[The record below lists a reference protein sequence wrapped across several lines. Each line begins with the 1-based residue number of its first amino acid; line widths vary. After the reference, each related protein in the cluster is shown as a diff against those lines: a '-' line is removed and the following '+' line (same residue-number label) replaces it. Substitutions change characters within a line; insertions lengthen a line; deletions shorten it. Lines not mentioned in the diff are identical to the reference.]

1 MQLKSKKKHWKGTT
15 TFGLFGILSGVG
27 AMGATKTILDTIQ
40 PNNPD
45 NIKWALTVGGATGVL
60 IGALTAS
67 GVLGVRVFSGRKE
80 IINI

>member
-1 MQLKSKKKHWKGTT
+1 MALKTRKEPWKGTT

-40 PNNPD
+40 PNKPD
-45 NIKWALTVGGATGVL
+45 NLIWSMGVGAATGVL

-67 GVLGVRVFSGRKE
+67 GVLGVRVFSPRKE
-80 IINI
+80 VIDI